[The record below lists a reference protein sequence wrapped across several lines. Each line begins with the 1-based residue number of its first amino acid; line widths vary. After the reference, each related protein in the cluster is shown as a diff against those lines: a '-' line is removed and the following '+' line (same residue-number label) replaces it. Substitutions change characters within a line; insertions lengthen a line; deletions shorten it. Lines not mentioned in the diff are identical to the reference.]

1 VATVLEKHQVQ
12 YYVCSHC
19 GFVQTEEPYW
29 LEEAYSEAITRADIG
44 LVGRNV
50 LGSEQVKLLILAFFN
65 DRGKFL
71 DYGGGYGM
79 FVRLMRD
86 AGLNFYL
93 YDQYC
98 ENLFA
103 KGFEVDGP
111 GDGSFELVTAF
122 EVFEHLV
129 DPIKEIDR
137 MREFSPSIL
146 FSTNLVTSP
155 PPPLGQWWYYVVEHG
170 QHVSL
175 YTKRSLQ
182 VLAERFGMNL
192 CSDGLTLHLLTPRG
206 ISQRAFR
213 AMFNR
218 YVRIVARKWLM
229 RRLRG
234 RSLLSGDYEM
244 ITRHKLD

>member
-1 VATVLEKHQVQ
+1 MHCKICAGTSEPFAVATVLEKHQVQ
-12 YYVCSHC
+12 YFVCSHC

-103 KGFEVDGP
+103 KGFDVEGP
-111 GDGSFELVTAF
+111 GDGS
-122 EVFEHLV
+122 
-129 DPIKEIDR
+129 
-137 MREFSPSIL
+137 
-146 FSTNLVTSP
+146 
-155 PPPLGQWWYYVVEHG
+155 
-170 QHVSL
+170 
-175 YTKRSLQ
+175 
-182 VLAERFGMNL
+182 
-192 CSDGLTLHLLTPRG
+192 
-206 ISQRAFR
+206 
-213 AMFNR
+213 
-218 YVRIVARKWLM
+218 
-229 RRLRG
+229 
-234 RSLLSGDYEM
+234 
-244 ITRHKLD
+244 